1 MIAQGDDKP
10 AACRLSPG
18 RRAGGEDAG
27 GSLFTVQRIEEI
39 ELLSLLKK
47 HSRPAPPDARWAS
60 RRARRVLHALLPL
73 AAMAVLSGDA
83 GTIGG
88 PASGGPVP
96 GARAAGTMVLS
107 PDRIPDSMV
116 GAGEG
121 LAATRRPRLA
131 PAARP
136 GMMGYSA
143 PHGLV
148 RRRGQMGTTRR
159 RSVNVLWGE

>member
-1 MIAQGDDKP
+1 M
-10 AACRLSPG
+10 
-18 RRAGGEDAG
+18 
-27 GSLFTVQRIEEI
+27 
-39 ELLSLLKK
+39 SLLKK

-88 PASGGPVP
+88 SASGGPVP
-96 GARAAGTMVLS
+96 GARAAGTLFLS
-107 PDRIPDSMV
+107 PGRLADRRGQLGERPPTADRRPPAWELDRQPALPGGLPLPLSTQAVSGRRSAV
-116 GAGEG
+116 GA
-121 LAATRRPRLA
+121 A
-131 PAARP
+131 
-136 GMMGYSA
+136 
-143 PHGLV
+143 HGLV